1 MTDKSYSSTKKF
13 KPGRKEEN
21 KQKNSNSRKSKTEK
35 TSKASQATQCLV
47 YGHMDSTV
55 ESETVTPIGG
65 RDTALFLFRAL
76 GKILYCKS
84 ECFVFN
90 RDMPPNVLQGQKR
103 L

>member
-35 TSKASQATQCLV
+35 TSKASQTTQCLV
-47 YGHMDSTV
+47 YGHTDSTV
-55 ESETVTPIGG
+55 ELETVTPIGG